1 METGKETVNAGYNPE
16 HINYALVE
24 GTRPPMYKAMKY
36 WGRKPHNIWSDYISH
51 YCPEDGIVLDPFV
64 GSGITAFESLKL
76 GRKVIAT
83 DLNPLSA
90 FVIEAMTAKFDEKLF
105 RSAVGNISQAI
116 LNDDVYKTHY
126 TKSVDGESCTVYNYI
141 WEGGNLK
148 FVRLKNGKKQALSLA
163 PSDED
168 NTLARD
174 MDDLEIPYWYP
185 TDKFPQ
191 NKSINHN
198 FIRKIG
204 GTDVRPSLDTP

>member
-105 RSAVGNISQAI
+105 RSAVENISQAI

-126 TKSVDGESCTVYNYI
+126 TKSVDGESCTVYNS
-141 WEGGNLK
+141 
-148 FVRLKNGKKQALSLA
+148 GKA
-163 PSDED
+163 
-168 NTLARD
+168 
-174 MDDLEIPYWYP
+174 
-185 TDKFPQ
+185 
-191 NKSINHN
+191 
-198 FIRKIG
+198 
-204 GTDVRPSLDTP
+204 GT